1 MEIKMFENYDFFS
14 SKNSHSV
21 VVYLWIPDN
30 QCYAFHF
37 YSSTTAT
44 QIANFVLILR
54 LNKLEMFGWHQSTLF
69 NDSVPYV
76 VPVPL
81 DKSVCSL
88 WIDVTFQQ
96 DLKQTTEPSEK

>member
-1 MEIKMFENYDFFS
+1 MFENYDFFS

-21 VVYLWIPDN
+21 VVYFMDTGQPML
-30 QCYAFHF
+30 CFSLLF
-37 YSSTTAT
+37 FTTAT

-88 WIDVTFQQ
+88 
-96 DLKQTTEPSEK
+96 